1 MVSYRRS
8 KGELIMD
15 TKKFEEKLKKLE
27 EENKTMNEVREEAGL
42 PPVQPMMIPV
52 HIMSVCGDQNTPPD
66 KRLSYS
72 QVAFVTPEQFQ
83 IINLRLNDMAQ
94 TINSF
99 IEENRKN
106 EGM

>member
-1 MVSYRRS
+1 M
-8 KGELIMD
+8 
-15 TKKFEEKLKKLE
+15 
-27 EENKTMNEVREEAGL
+27 EENKTINEVREEAGME
-42 PPVQPMMIPV
+42 PVQPIMIPV
-52 HIMSVCGDQNTPPD
+52 HIMSICGDQNTPAD

-99 IEENRKN
+99 IEENSREKHTP
-106 EGM
+106 

>member
-1 MVSYRRS
+1 
-8 KGELIMD
+8 MD
-15 TKKFEEKLKKLE
+15 AEKLKKLE
-27 EENKTMNEVREEAGL
+27 EESKMNAEKEFAMPKL
-42 PPVQPMMIPV
+42 MIPV
-52 HIMSVCGDQNTPPD
+52 HIMSVCGDQNTPTD
-66 KRLSYS
+66 LRLSYS

-106 EGM
+106 DP

>member
-1 MVSYRRS
+1 M
-8 KGELIMD
+8 
-15 TKKFEEKLKKLE
+15 
-27 EENKTMNEVREEAGL
+27 EENNSINEVREENSL
-42 PPVQPMMIPV
+42 ESLIEPRMIPV
-52 HIMSVCGDQNTPPD
+52 HIMSVCGDQNTPAD

-106 EGM
+106 EAM

>member
-1 MVSYRRS
+1 
-8 KGELIMD
+8 MD
-15 TKKFEEKLKKLE
+15 ADKLKKLE
-27 EENKTMNEVREEAGL
+27 EESKMNAEKEFI
-42 PPVQPMMIPV
+42 QPIMIPV
-52 HIMSVCGDQNTPPD
+52 HIMSVCGDQNTPAD

-83 IINLRLNDMAQ
+83 IINLRLNDMAT

-106 EGM
+106 EAM

>member
-1 MVSYRRS
+1 M
-8 KGELIMD
+8 
-15 TKKFEEKLKKLE
+15 
-27 EENKTMNEVREEAGL
+27 EENKTINEVREENGL
-42 PPVQPMMIPV
+42 ESLIEPRMIPV
-52 HIMSVCGDQNTPPD
+52 HIMSICGDQNTPAD

-83 IINLRLNDMAQ
+83 IINLRLNDMAT

-106 EGM
+106 EAM

>member
-1 MVSYRRS
+1 M
-8 KGELIMD
+8 
-15 TKKFEEKLKKLE
+15 
-27 EENKTMNEVREEAGL
+27 EENNSINEVREENGL
-42 PPVQPMMIPV
+42 ESLIEPRMIPV
-52 HIMSVCGDQNTPPD
+52 HIMSVCGDQNTPAD

-83 IINLRLNDMAQ
+83 IINLRLNDMAT

-106 EGM
+106 TP

>member
-1 MVSYRRS
+1 M
-8 KGELIMD
+8 
-15 TKKFEEKLKKLE
+15 
-27 EENKTMNEVREEAGL
+27 EENNSINEVREENGL
-42 PPVQPMMIPV
+42 ESLIEPRMIPV
-52 HIMSVCGDQNTPPD
+52 HIMSVCGDQNTPAD

-106 EGM
+106 NP

>member
-1 MVSYRRS
+1 M
-8 KGELIMD
+8 
-15 TKKFEEKLKKLE
+15 
-27 EENKTMNEVREEAGL
+27 EENNSINEVREEAGME
-42 PPVQPMMIPV
+42 PTQITMIPV
-52 HIMSVCGDQNTPPD
+52 HIMSVCGDQNTPAD

-83 IINLRLNDMAQ
+83 IINLRLNDMAT

-106 EGM
+106 TP

>member
-1 MVSYRRS
+1 
-8 KGELIMD
+8 MD
-15 TKKFEEKLKKLE
+15 PEKMKELE
-27 EENKTMNEVREEAGL
+27 EEKDVIHEAPKL
-42 PPVQPMMIPV
+42 MIPV
-52 HIMSVCGDQNTPPD
+52 HIMSVCGDQQTPPD
-66 KRLSYS
+66 MRLSYS

-106 EGM
+106 GQ

>member
-1 MVSYRRS
+1 MNP
-8 KGELIMD
+8 
-15 TKKFEEKLKKLE
+15 EKLKELE
-27 EENKTMNEVREEAGL
+27 EESKMNAEKEFA
-42 PPVQPMMIPV
+42 QPIMIPV
-52 HIMSVCGDQNTPPD
+52 HIMSVCGDQNTPAD

-83 IINLRLNDMAQ
+83 IINLRLNDMAT

-106 EGM
+106 EAM